1 MWNDI
6 AFFKRIVRTVIVI
19 VVLIFCYCGFRSNF
33 KFNNKIAYAENLETQ
48 TENEEIQN
56 DVEIEFDENIDKI
69 LEDIDSNELD
79 DFIVNDFNLS
89 FFEISSFKDMI
100 VKVLNGDYF
109 AEYDSLFSAI
119 KNIFKSELL
128 SLLRVFLLFLVIVL
142 LYEIFNN
149 FCADKYLEL
158 KKSIKIIFSVVLL
171 ILTLQIF
178 KDISNDIINIINK
191 IFSFSKII
199 FPILLSLILL
209 SGSAGTHSVY
219 SSLSLFLLN
228 TGFYIFTYI
237 LIPVSTSIFVLS
249 VFGSVFSDKR
259 FSRII
264 DIFKSIFKYIIVSF
278 FAIFGLFSS
287 VNIVFSGVKD
297 GVSLRLTKYAIKNY
311 IPIVGGY
318 VSQGFDFVH
327 SCAVVIK
334 NAFGV
339 CGIFVL
345 MFIVLKPLIVYF
357 VYLFLFKILS
367 AVVALIGNLT
377 YADLFNNVSKTI
389 SYFIAVLVGLF
400 FIVFVFIY
408 LLIISVSVVW
418 WFINLLA

>member
-1 MWNDI
+1 MWYY
-6 AFFKRIVRTVIVI
+6 ATFFKRIVRVIIVAFIVI
-19 VVLIFCYCGFRSNF
+19 NFHCNF
-33 KFNNKIAYAENLETQ
+33 KCDEIVYAKNFEIV
-48 TENEEIQN
+48 TENENSQKEI
-56 DVEIEFDENIDKI
+56 ESEFDENIDNI

-79 DFIVNDFNLS
+79 DFVVNDFNLS
-89 FFEISSFKDMI
+89 FFEVSSFKDLI
-100 VKVLNGDYF
+100 IKVLNGSYF
-109 AEYDSLFSAI
+109 IEYDSLYDAI
-119 KNIFKSELL
+119 KDIFKNELL
-128 SLLRVFLLFLVIVL
+128 SLFRIFLLFLVIVL
-142 LYEIFNN
+142 LYEMFNN
-149 FCADKYLEL
+149 FCADKYLDL

-171 ILTLQIF
+171 VLLLKIF
-178 KDISNDIINIINK
+178 KDISSDIVSIINK

-209 SGSAGTHSVY
+209 SGSTSTHSVY

-237 LIPVSTSIFVLS
+237 LIPVATSIFVLTI
-249 VFGSVFSDKR
+249 FGSLFSDKR

-264 DIFKSIFKYIIVSF
+264 DIFKSIFKYIIVAF
-278 FAIFGLFSS
+278 FTIFGLFSS

-327 SCAVVIK
+327 SCSVVIK

-345 MFIVLKPLIVYF
+345 MFLVLKPLIIYF

-367 AVVALIGNLT
+367 AVIALIGNLS

-389 SYFIAVLVGLF
+389 SYYISVLVGLF

-418 WFINLLA
+418 WFINLLVQL